1 MRCAPWL
8 AVLVMLV
15 GFTEFCLLNSPAA
28 GPVQAQEKS
37 KSSKKAGK
45 ATRNK
50 PIANTKSIDVR
61 ADQVQSAFV
70 KDSEELASQ
79 YMDAGH
85 LDKARA
91 VLSSVLAMNPNLPGI
106 QKKIEQIDET
116 LLNANDIEF
125 DVNPSHGWETTGAS
139 VVENRAVR
147 FHVEGSY
154 RFDVGAS
161 IGPAGF
167 PDKDP
172 IKDVVGGI
180 PCGAVMGVVIVNGKP
195 GKPFLI
201 GEGVDYTPK
210 ESGVLAVRVNAPAGN
225 KNTGKLKVTAS
236 GWVRT
241 Q

>member
-1 MRCAPWL
+1 MALWFL
-8 AVLVMLV
+8 
-15 GFTEFCLLNSPAA
+15 CLPAA
-28 GPVQAQEKS
+28 VSLRAQEKG
-37 KSSKKAGK
+37 KASKKGGK
-45 ATRNK
+45 TSRTK
-50 PIANTKSIDVR
+50 PLANTKSLDVR
-61 ADQVQSAFV
+61 AEQVQTAFV
-70 KDSEELASQ
+70 KESEDLASQ

-85 LDKARA
+85 LEKART
-91 VLSSVLAMNPNLPGI
+91 VLSALLAMNPNLPNV

-139 VVENRAVR
+139 VVENRKVR

-161 IGPAGF
+161 IGAAGF
-167 PDKDP
+167 PDADP
-172 IKDVVGGI
+172 VKDVVAGI
-180 PCGAVMGVVIVNGKP
+180 PCGALMGVVIVNGKP

-201 GEGVDYTPK
+201 GEGIDFTPK
-210 ESGVLAVRVNAPAGN
+210 ESGILAVRVNAPAGN
-225 KNTGKLKVTAS
+225 KNTGRLKVTAS

>member
-1 MRCAPWL
+1 MGCTRWVALVAGVGAML
-8 AVLVMLV
+8 AFGGRNLPIGDAVY
-15 GFTEFCLLNSPAA
+15 
-28 GPVQAQEKS
+28 AQDKG
-37 KSSKKAGK
+37 KASKKGAK
-45 ATRNK
+45 PARNK
-50 PIANTKSIDVR
+50 PLANTKNIDVR
-61 ADQVQSAFV
+61 ADQLQSTFV
-70 KDSEELASQ
+70 KDSEDLAAQ
-79 YMDAGH
+79 YMEAGH

-91 VLSSVLAMNPNLPGI
+91 VLSAVVSMNPNLPNI

-116 LLNANDIEF
+116 LMNANDIEF
-125 DVNPSHGWETTGAS
+125 EVNPSRGWETTGAS

-161 IGPAGF
+161 IGAAGF

-172 IKDVVGGI
+172 VKDVVSGI
-180 PCGAVMGVVIVNGKP
+180 PCGALMGVVIVNGKP

-210 ESGVLAVRVNAPAGN
+210 ESGILAVRVNAPAGN

-236 GWVRT
+236 GWVRS